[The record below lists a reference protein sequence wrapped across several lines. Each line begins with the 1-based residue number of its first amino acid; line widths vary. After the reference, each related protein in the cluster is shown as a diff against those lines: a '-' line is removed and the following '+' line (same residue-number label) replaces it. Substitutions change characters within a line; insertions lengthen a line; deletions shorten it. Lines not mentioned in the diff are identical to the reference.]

1 LNDTVKTPS
10 LSRNLVS
17 QAGVVIII
25 VALANL
31 GFLIYLDATQTH
43 GNPYIGI
50 LTWLIAPGILIFG
63 LALYFGGMLL
73 ERRRRRK
80 LAPDEMPE
88 YPKIDLNDRRTRLI
102 VISSAVGIIV
112 FVTMSVFGSYQ
123 VYHYT
128 DSDAFCGTLCHTV
141 MNPEYTAYKL
151 SPHARVGCV
160 GCHVGAGA
168 TWYVRSKLS
177 GAYQVYAVLSNNF
190 PRPIPSPVANLRP
203 AQETCEQCHW
213 PEKFWG
219 PQLKVFNHYQYDE
232 TSTPVEARM
241 LINVGG
247 GAPSGGLT
255 SGIHWHMNIA
265 NEVTYVATDDHRQ
278 KIPWVQM
285 RDRRTGQITEY
296 RSQEAKIT
304 DSEIATATKRRMDC
318 VDCHNRPTHV
328 YVSPDRAVDK
338 AILAGKID
346 RSLPFV
352 KQQSVAALVKDYPTT
367 AAALQGVQKDLIAY
381 YQKSY
386 PAIYQSKKASI
397 DSSATALQQIFS
409 TTRFPEMK
417 VDWRTHPDNIGHMMT
432 SGCFRCHDDQHVS
445 KDGKKISKEC
455 TVCHTILSET
465 KTAADFQHPVDIGD
479 LKSVNCADCH
489 TGSGM

>member
-1 LNDTVKTPS
+1 VRGLPS
-10 LSRNLVS
+10 LNRNLVS
-17 QAGVVIII
+17 LAGAIII
-25 VALANL
+25 LIALANL

-50 LTWLIAPGILIFG
+50 LTWLVAPAILIVG
-63 LALYFGGMLL
+63 LAIYFGGMLL
-73 ERRRRRK
+73 ERRRRRRA
-80 LAPDEMPE
+80 APDSVPQ
-88 YPKIDLNDRRTRLI
+88 YPTIDLNEKRTRVILI
-102 VISSAVGIIV
+102 TSAAGIII
-112 FVTMSVFGSYQ
+112 FVTMTVFGSYQ

-128 DSDAFCGTLCHTV
+128 DSDEFCGTMCHTP
-141 MNPEYTAYKL
+141 MTPEYTAYKL

-168 TWYVRSKLS
+168 TWYLRSKVS
-177 GAYQVYAVLSNNF
+177 GAHQVYAVLSNNF

-219 PQLKVFNHYQYDE
+219 AQFKAFDHYQYDE
-232 TSTPVEARM
+232 ANTPLQARM

-247 GAPSGGLT
+247 GNPSGGLM

-265 NEVTYVATDDHRQ
+265 NEVTYIATDSHRQ
-278 KIPWVQM
+278 KIPWVRM
-285 RDRRTGQITEY
+285 RDRRTGQFTDY
-296 RSQEAKIT
+296 LSQEAKLT
-304 DSEIATATKRRMDC
+304 DAQIATAAKRRMDC
-318 VDCHNRPTHV
+318 IDCHSRPAHT

-352 KQQSVAALVKDYPTT
+352 KQQSVAALVKDNATT
-367 AAALQGVQKDLIAY
+367 AADDLRAY
-381 YQKSY
+381 YRKSY
-386 PAIYQSKKASI
+386 PAIYQTKKASI
-397 DSSATALQQIFS
+397 EASAAAIQQIFS

-417 VDWRTHPDNIGHMMT
+417 VDWRTHPDNIGHMQST
-432 SGCFRCHDDQHVS
+432 GCFRCHDDQHVS

-465 KTAADFQHPVDIGD
+465 KTVAEFQHPVDIGD
-479 LKSVNCADCH
+479 LRGVNCADCH
-489 TGSGM
+489 TGGGM